1 MMGQILTAV
10 GALLLFLAWAA
21 QQFLYEKWKGRLAEI
36 SEAHRTYETY
46 QSNNALFNALIEVT
60 PREKHS
66 KVRELQQRNY
76 RLGLQRLRE
85 SLSGEQEK
93 QLDSKIEE
101 RTQHYRGQ
109 FPPEVFGSDLAAIQ
123 AELEIIQIEH
133 NHEKESI
140 AVQKATAQ
148 RIFWALYAIGSVAVI
163 IGQVLPSP

>member
-1 MMGQILTAV
+1 MMSQILTAV

-21 QQFLYEKWKGRLAEI
+21 QQFLYEKWKGRLEEI
-36 SEAHRTYETY
+36 SEAHHTYETY
-46 QSNNALFNALIEVT
+46 QSNNALFNALIEVI
-60 PREKHS
+60 PPEKHS
-66 KVRELQQRNY
+66 MVWELQLRNY
-76 RLGLQRLRE
+76 RLGLRSLRE

-101 RTQHYRGQ
+101 RTQRYRGQ
-109 FPPEVFGSDLAAIQ
+109 FPPDSVGSDFATVQ

-133 NHEKESI
+133 NHERESI